1 MGRGNAQER
10 AARAAA
16 RLQAAAEQSKE
27 IAEQA
32 LAAVD
37 NGADPELVMSIASE
51 AITQIEVLPE
61 TTAILESVRQDNER
75 NELRKVIDHDLGK
88 ERQRTIRVIGALD
101 GTSWVTAV
109 WLDGI
114 PYEIEFNPQGIATVP
129 ETVAVLL
136 CNGNSYEFCD

>member
-32 LAAVD
+32 FAAVD

-51 AITQIEVLPE
+51 AITQIDISPE
-61 TTAILESVRQDNER
+61 TTAVLESVKQDNER
-75 NELRKVIDHDLGK
+75 NELRKIIDHDLAK
-88 ERQRTIRVIGALD
+88 ERQRTIRAIGDLD

-114 PYEIEFNPQGIATVP
+114 PYEVEFNTQGMAIVP
-129 ETVAVLL
+129 ETVALLL